1 MLVDLVQLRHIQWS
15 RMRLNQPEW
24 MEFKFLENK
33 IYLQQNFP
41 FFLKKKTPQ
50 MLYLMKFWTYKSH
63 AEL

>member
-1 MLVDLVQLRHIQWS
+1 MLVDLVQLRRIQWS
-15 RMRLNQPEW
+15 RMRSNQPEC

-33 IYLQQNFP
+33 TYLQQNFP
-41 FFLKKKTPQ
+41 FFLKKNPQ